1 MADDENLAALAA
13 KGDLP
18 ALVARLEK
26 PGMSAND
33 LAECD
38 GDGWSPLSVAALCG
52 KLECLDALLVAGAE
66 VGWKNSSGS
75 MALHTAARQ
84 GHDACVQR
92 LLAAH
97 ADVNALNKDG
107 ESALISSARYGSA
120 SCADVLLRA
129 GADVTIRDK
138 SGKTALEHAEAMNV
152 VHRLVALLKNPCQ
165 AEIRQ
170 ALELCRARQRL
181 AVVLGTHDAAAATTT
196 HIIAELP
203 YDLLRALCVALP
215 LPAWSVA
222 SAAATDMIV
231 IFEERI
237 TQEHIQRLELFMQ
250 RQKELE
256 EQVYRDFNSDSSEI
270 EYVEYS
276 DDSDAS
282 DKLTDADWAEV
293 AAAESELEPELAAQA
308 RLAREERRSQLSAE
322 PEPEPEM

>member
-152 VHRLVALLKNPCQ
+152 
-165 AEIRQ
+165 
-170 ALELCRARQRL
+170 LCRARQRL

-203 YDLLRALCVALP
+203 YGLLRALCVALP

-293 AAAESELEPELAAQA
+293 AAAESELEPEPEPAAQA